1 MLFDK
6 EIDYKYACAK
16 FVLAEQHHVN
26 GRRTQAAGRGV
37 RIGDVAV
44 EAGVSTAT
52 VSRALASPDQVRP
65 ELRARVQ
72 AAVAKLGYTPNA
84 AARQLRVKRSR
95 TALVVTRRRWSAP
108 FFAEVLRGLD
118 EELSAAGYAMVLGNL
133 DEEGG
138 ERSRQ
143 LVDMMFS
150 GTIDGAVLLS
160 GRVAAADG
168 RDMFGAGLPLVS
180 LCAAIE
186 GTHTILTDEGACI
199 ARGARELL
207 ALGHRDFLYLPGP
220 ADNYNEQVRWAA
232 MSGVFASA
240 PSDAR
245 LFRAD
250 HCDFSLAA
258 GVLAARDFLAMS
270 CRPTAVVAVSD
281 ENAIGF
287 LQTVQEAGV
296 RVPEDVSV
304 LGFDGIE
311 FADFCRPALST
322 IRQPR
327 LELGRAGARA
337 LLKAI
342 EDGPSLPLV
351 RQVLPNE
358 LCLRGSTG
366 PVREAGRSFT
376 RDSGP
381 GVSRT

>member
-6 EIDYKYACAK
+6 KSDDKYAVAE
-16 FVLAEQHHVN
+16 FDLAEQHHVN
-26 GRRTQAAGRGV
+26 GRQATTGRSV
-37 RIGDVAV
+37 RIGDVAS

-52 VSRALASPDQVRP
+52 VSRALATPDRVRP

-118 EELSAAGYAMVLGNL
+118 EEFSAAGYAMVLGNL
-133 DEEGG
+133 DEDGG

-160 GRVAAADG
+160 GRVAAAGG
-168 RDMFGAGLPLVS
+168 RTMFEAGLPLVS

-186 GTHTILTDEGACI
+186 GTHTILTDEGECI
-199 ARGARELL
+199 AQGVRELL
-207 ALGHRDFLYLPGP
+207 DLGHRDFLYLPGP
-220 ADNYNEQVRWAA
+220 PDNYNEQVRWAA
-232 MSGVFASA
+232 MTRVFETLPPGATLTR
-240 PSDAR
+240 AR
-245 LFRAD
+245 
-250 HCDFSLAA
+250 HCDFSLEA
-258 GVLAARDFLAMS
+258 GVHAAADFLGMAQ
-270 CRPTAVVAVSD
+270 RPTAVVAVSD

-296 RVPEDVSV
+296 HVPNDVSV

-311 FADFCRPALST
+311 FADFCRPRLST

-327 LELGRAGARA
+327 LALGRVGART

-342 EDGPSLPLV
+342 EAGPDLSPA
-351 RQVLPNE
+351 REVLANA
-358 LCLRGSTG
+358 LDLRGSTG
-366 PVREAGRSFT
+366 PLRQ
-376 RDSGP
+376 P
-381 GVSRT
+381 

>member
-1 MLFDK
+1 M
-6 EIDYKYACAK
+6 
-16 FVLAEQHHVN
+16 N
-26 GRRTQAAGRGV
+26 GRQATGAGRGA

-52 VSRALASPDQVRP
+52 VSRALASPDQVSP

-84 AARQLRVKRSR
+84 AARQLRIKRSR

-118 EELSAAGYAMVLGNL
+118 EEFSAAGYAMVLGNV
-133 DEEGG
+133 DEDGG

-168 RDMFGAGLPLVS
+168 RTMFEAGLPLVS

-186 GTHTILTDEGACI
+186 GTHTILTDEGECI

-207 ALGHRDFLYLPGP
+207 RLGHRNFLYLPGP
-220 ADNYNEQVRWAA
+220 SDNYNEQVRWAA
-232 MSGVFASA
+232 LAEVFASA
-240 PSDAR
+240 STDATVS
-245 LFRAD
+245 RAEQ
-250 HCDFSLAA
+250 CDFSLAA
-258 GVLAARDFLAMS
+258 GVAAARDFLSMKQ
-270 CRPTAVVAVSD
+270 RPTAVIAVSD

-296 RVPEDVSV
+296 GVPHDVSV

-311 FADFCRPALST
+311 FADFCRPTLST

-327 LELGRAGARA
+327 LELGRAGARI

-342 EDGPSLPLV
+342 ESGPPLSLS
-351 RQVLPNE
+351 REILPNE
-358 LCLRGSTG
+358 LQFRGSTG
-366 PVREAGRSFT
+366 PVCET
-376 RDSGP
+376 
-381 GVSRT
+381 